1 MGNSSSSTISG
12 SVPGACPE
20 AAESGRSAH
29 IPSRARERRLGSTV
43 PRSIKGVTNGKQK
56 LDISVDGKPYSVLI
70 PAGLRP
76 GDQFA
81 FTITNDETPDVL
93 VSTLHVI
100 PGYDTLQSKSIIYGS
115 ISVYNWSQSSQ
126 GAAQQVGNLIEKV
139 TDAIRA
145 QALDQ
150 GCNAVLGIA
159 YNVTNDS
166 SGEYGR
172 EKTVVVTA
180 TGTPCIVVPARQN
193 ATAQGHAMPASASA
207 PPATTSSGQPI
218 PVVTAQAFIP

>member
-1 MGNSSSSTISG
+1 MG
-12 SVPGACPE
+12 
-20 AAESGRSAH
+20 
-29 IPSRARERRLGSTV
+29 
-43 PRSIKGVTNGKQK
+43 
-56 LDISVDGKPYSVLI
+56 
-70 PAGLRP
+70 
-76 GDQFA
+76 
-81 FTITNDETPDVL
+81 
-93 VSTLHVI
+93 
-100 PGYDTLQSKSIIYGS
+100 IYGS

-126 GAAQQVGNLIEKV
+126 GAARQVGNLIEKV
-139 TDAIRA
+139 TDVIRA
-145 QALDQ
+145 QAIDQ

-180 TGTPCIVVPARQN
+180 TGTPCIVVPARLS
-193 ATAQGHAMPASASA
+193 ATAQGHVMPASA